1 MAFPPPKRLQK
12 QKATVTAEELDHRF
26 DEGEDIG
33 EFLDWDKAT
42 RPPASPRPC
51 RFAKLDDVRTR

>member
-1 MAFPPPKRLQK
+1 MKK
-12 QKATVTAEELDHRF
+12 QKATVTAEELDNRF

-42 RPPASPRPC
+42 RPRGSPRPC
-51 RFAKLDDVRTR
+51 GFAKLDDVRTR